1 MTALILVTKIVRT
14 AVEYISVLGIH
25 LNDQVSILAL
35 GAFANIMLMHLVVG
49 HKITNFRFIG
59 ADPKVQTIVLIE
71 LILQRESADRTA
83 QIEQIHRLHI
93 DLFSQRQMII
103 LD

>member
-1 MTALILVTKIVRT
+1 VTALILVTKIVRT
-14 AVEYISVLGIH
+14 AVEYISILGIH

-35 GAFANIMLMHLVVG
+35 GAFANIMLMNLVVG

-59 ADPKVQTIVLIE
+59 TDPKIQAVILVK
-71 LILQRESADRTA
+71 LILKRESTDRTT
-83 QIEQIHRLHI
+83 QIKQVYRLHI
-93 DLFSQRQMII
+93 NFFGQWQLVI

>member
-14 AVEYISVLGIH
+14 AVEYISILGIH

-49 HKITNFRFIG
+49 HKITNFCLVG
-59 ADPKVQTIVLIE
+59 ADPKIQTVILIE
-71 LILQRESADRTA
+71 LIL
-83 QIEQIHRLHI
+83 
-93 DLFSQRQMII
+93 
-103 LD
+103 